1 MTARRDSSAARPL
14 DAWSRRRAAVRAE
27 AEAEKRKAAERE
39 AEREAARARAALA
52 GKSDAETLAALNLPD
67 PDDLAPG
74 DDFAAFM
81 RAAVPEHLRRR
92 ALRKLWLS
100 DPVLANLDDLLD
112 YGEDYTRAPGALETV
127 RTVYKVGRG
136 MLGDEDDDRAADTVA
151 ATDGRIDT
159 ETGTDTGQ
167 ALAATRAPD
176 AASDGPH
183 GPGDISDGDSQEA
196 GAAGEASSEAGDP
209 AVAGVPA
216 VADDAA
222 VAAVPADGQATPG
235 PRRRM
240 RFVFEGAASDP
251 DDAPT
256 ATPSAGVTAR
266 RPGSPNNELD
276 LA

>member
-1 MTARRDSSAARPL
+1 MTARRESTAARPL

-92 ALRKLWLS
+92 ALRRLWLS

-136 MLGDEDDDRAADTVA
+136 MLGGEGDDRAADTVA
-151 ATDGRIDT
+151 ATEGRIDI
-159 ETGTDTGQ
+159 ETGTGQ
-167 ALAATRAPD
+167 ALAATRAAP
-176 AASDGPH
+176 DGPH
-183 GPGDISDGDSQEA
+183 GPGDISDGDRQEA
-196 GAAGEASSEAGDP
+196 AEAGEASSEAGDP
-209 AVAGVPA
+209 VAAGVPA
-216 VADDAA
+216 AVDDAA
-222 VAAVPADGQATPG
+222 AATAPTDGQATPG

-251 DDAPT
+251 GDAPT
-256 ATPSAGVTAR
+256 ANPSAGVSAR